1 MAIERISDVQAAYDA
16 GCFWTGIMRRSG
28 PVMLANTWTDFSY
41 AAGNPVA
48 NYYAAA
54 PLTSAKLAGTDGI
67 DTGPAPAV
75 GLTKYVHKA
84 LIMPPSS
91 TNIGITEWILHDVV
105 MFYPFIDGDGAD
117 QAMVQSA
124 VMDRYNGEGCRVIV
138 VSQGTGV
145 GIADVT
151 MTYTNSKGVAGRIC
165 TNTLNFAATPGSL
178 ASSTPANTVYTFPC
192 GPFLTLQAGDG
203 GVSSIQRVNVLSSAG
218 GIAAFVIVRPLVR
231 MGGFE
236 ALVNGIAAPIEID
249 TLIDRGEL
257 EKIESGAYLGILGR
271 GTTAGTPAITSAEIT
286 TIWG

>member
-16 GCFWTGIMRRSG
+16 GRFWSGIMRRSG
-28 PVMLANTWTDFSY
+28 PVLAANVWADFSY

-54 PLTSAKLAGTDGI
+54 KLSGVDGI
-67 DTGPAPAV
+67 DTGPAPAA

-84 LIMPPSS
+84 LIMPPSG
-91 TNIGITEWILHDVV
+91 TNVGITEWILNDVV
-105 MFYPFIDGDGAD
+105 LFYPFIDGDGAE
-117 QAMVQSA
+117 QSMIQSA
-124 VMDRYNGEGCRVIV
+124 VIDRYNGEGCRVVV

-145 GIADVT
+145 GIANVI
-151 MTYTNSKGVAGRIC
+151 MTYTNSRGVAGRVC

-178 ASSTPANTVYTFPC
+178 ASSTPAGTAYAFPC
-192 GPFLTLQAGDG
+192 GPFLSLQAGDTG
-203 GVSSIQRVNVLSSAG
+203 IRSIESVNVLSSAG
-218 GIAAFVIVRPLVR
+218 GIAAFVIVKPLVQL
-231 MGGFE
+231 GGFE

-249 TLIDRGEL
+249 TLIDRGKL